1 MLAKVTL
8 IGMNEY
14 DSNKLWEHFSMPSG
28 YDEDLVKSVI
38 LENCGELPLL
48 HPDLNYLSWR
58 VGVFCK
64 AHKWTFEKWLQ
75 LLNAEYDPL
84 VNYDRTEEW
93 TDETEHSESGSST
106 TAASSETDGTT
117 THQVSAY
124 NETTFSDATHD
135 IIHDEGSSG
144 SETGTESS
152 GDSKSKHKGTV
163 KGNIGVTTSQAMWL
177 AQADLARFNVYND
190 IARMFKREFCLG
202 VYV

>member
-14 DSNKLWEHFSMPSG
+14 DSAKLWEHFFMPSG

-48 HPDLNYLSWR
+48 HPDLNYLSCR

-64 AHKWTFEKWLQ
+64 AHKWTFEKWLE

-106 TAASSETDGTT
+106 TSASSDTDGTT

-124 NETTFSDATHD
+124 NVTTFSDATKD
-135 IIHDEGSSG
+135 IIHDEGTSG

-152 GDSKSKHKGTV
+152 GDSKSTHKGTI

>member
-1 MLAKVTL
+1 MLAKITL
-8 IGMNEY
+8 NGINEY
-14 DSNKLWEHFSMPSG
+14 NSAKLWEHFSMPSG

-64 AHKWTFEKWLQ
+64 AHKWTFEKWVE

-106 TAASSETDGTT
+106 TAASSETDGTL
-117 THQVSAY
+117 THKVSAY
-124 NETTFSDATHD
+124 NEAGLQNATQDSNHE
-135 IIHDEGSSG
+135 EGTSG

-152 GDSKSKHKGTV
+152 GDSKSTHKGSI

-177 AQADLARFNVYND
+177 AQADLARFNVYDN
-190 IARMFKREFCLG
+190 IARLFKREFCIG